1 MSMEKKSVNLKQTIK
16 TSILQISFVY
26 EAYMIFSVDYDPTD
40 KSDILNIFKYLMVK
54 NNIK

>member
-1 MSMEKKSVNLKQTIK
+1 MEKKSVNLKQTIK

-40 KSDILNIFKYLMVK
+40 KSDILNILKYLMVK